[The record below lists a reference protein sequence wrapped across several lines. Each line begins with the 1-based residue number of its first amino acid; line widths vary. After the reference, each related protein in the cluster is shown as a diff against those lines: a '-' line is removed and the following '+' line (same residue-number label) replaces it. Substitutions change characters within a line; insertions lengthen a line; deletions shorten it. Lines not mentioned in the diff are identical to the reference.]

1 MGREGCPATRVAKS
15 RMWLSTAQLASIPS
29 DFNFSVPSLFSH
41 CSRDSLLVLLL
52 TTLIICICG
61 PCQLF
66 LSFCSR
72 ASFLLFSMIPSYPT
86 TSLIFLCMYD
96 MSLQSWPILCEPM
109 DCRPPGFSVRGILQ
123 ARILKWVAMP
133 FSRGSSQP
141 KAQTCISYIS
151 CTGRSVL
158 YHQHHLRNPYLCEE
172 VQILFIFGFYIYP
185 KLQIYMSYN
194 AKISGMEFAKKMH

>member
-1 MGREGCPATRVAKS
+1 MRHEFDPWVGEIPWRRAWQPTLVFLPGESHGQRSLSATKS
-15 RMWLSTAQLASIPS
+15 RKESDVVASIPS
-29 DFNFSVPSLFSH
+29 DFNFSVPSLFSY

-66 LSFCSR
+66 LSFCSG

-96 MSLQSWPILCEPM
+96 KSLQSWPILCEPM
-109 DCRPPGFSVRGILQ
+109 DCTPPGFSVHGILQ
-123 ARILKWVAMP
+123 ARILKCVAMP

-151 CTGRSVL
+151 CIGRSVL
-158 YHQHHLRNPYLCEE
+158 YH
-172 VQILFIFGFYIYP
+172 
-185 KLQIYMSYN
+185 
-194 AKISGMEFAKKMH
+194 